1 MLSLIDLQGLKWD
14 NIESNNGTTQGTFPK
29 AIINTAKGKVYY
41 KLSRCDTYSNEITG
55 YESIF
60 EVIVYRLCKEMGLN
74 CLKYDL
80 VHGKII
86 LPNNIKSIETYLCV
100 SKDFRGNAE
109 KITAEKLYVR
119 FRKYNEDALTTF
131 SRLGFSEYINQLLL
145 LDYIIYNRDRHG
157 KNIEFS
163 IENNHIKAAPIFD
176 NGFSFVSPYGK
187 DLELIK
193 AFKVNSDMPVNNFI
207 GSKSLLQNLNLIR
220 KPILVNKITRQTRQI
235 IFKDTAQC
243 LPRVVRDKV
252 WEIIESRYGYAR
264 YRKVLVERQ

>member
-100 SKDFRGNAE
+100 SKDFRGNA
-109 KITAEKLYVR
+109 
-119 FRKYNEDALTTF
+119 
-131 SRLGFSEYINQLLL
+131 
-145 LDYIIYNRDRHG
+145 
-157 KNIEFS
+157 
-163 IENNHIKAAPIFD
+163 
-176 NGFSFVSPYGK
+176 
-187 DLELIK
+187 
-193 AFKVNSDMPVNNFI
+193 
-207 GSKSLLQNLNLIR
+207 
-220 KPILVNKITRQTRQI
+220 
-235 IFKDTAQC
+235 
-243 LPRVVRDKV
+243 
-252 WEIIESRYGYAR
+252 
-264 YRKVLVERQ
+264 